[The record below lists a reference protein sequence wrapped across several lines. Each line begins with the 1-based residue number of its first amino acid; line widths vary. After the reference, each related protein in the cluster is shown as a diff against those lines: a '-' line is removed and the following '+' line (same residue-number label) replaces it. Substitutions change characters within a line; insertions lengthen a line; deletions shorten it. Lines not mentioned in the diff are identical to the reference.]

1 MPLPLI
7 LHLIFQEAG
16 ISSWNFE
23 PRIVEASVRVLTKP
37 RLVISSFLF
46 PANNFQFIPLFHHCH
61 HDWMFFFLYSKHQIF
76 RKLKERFIFLPL
88 RFSIYISRYLF
99 IKHIHFGEIN
109 FFKKKKKLLVGFILL
124 HSFLFHSKSVEN
136 CG

>member
-61 HDWMFFFLYSKHQIF
+61 HDWMFFYVFQTSDF
-76 RKLKERFIFLPL
+76 
-88 RFSIYISRYLF
+88 
-99 IKHIHFGEIN
+99 
-109 FFKKKKKLLVGFILL
+109 
-124 HSFLFHSKSVEN
+124 
-136 CG
+136 